1 MVLPCEEIEESLT
14 NFVGFHILCFQ
25 FFALFIRHTPQIP
38 AACAQAVIRS
48 NPRNLKKLQDCK
60 ITYFTLICI
69 TSKEFSDHGT
79 KKQTFDPHALTREVV
94 SATHEVVTVPFRLRT
109 YRVIRKSSSS
119 SSQYRSS
126 MSSSQMSSTRRKC
139 TASCAKIRSWSSNTG
154 SFRTRSARSS
164 VNWTKY
170 TTATTSF
177 TGLCSRPTP

>member
-1 MVLPCEEIEESLT
+1 M
-14 NFVGFHILCFQ
+14 
-25 FFALFIRHTPQIP
+25 AR
-38 AACAQAVIRS
+38 
-48 NPRNLKKLQDCK
+48 
-60 ITYFTLICI
+60 
-69 TSKEFSDHGT
+69 

-109 YRVIRKSSSS
+109 YRVIRKILIIFIAVSIVNVVF
-119 SSQYRSS
+119 
-126 MSSSQMSSTRRKC
+126 
-139 TASCAKIRSWSSNTG
+139 ANVWSSNTG

>member
-1 MVLPCEEIEESLT
+1 M
-14 NFVGFHILCFQ
+14 
-25 FFALFIRHTPQIP
+25 AR
-38 AACAQAVIRS
+38 
-48 NPRNLKKLQDCK
+48 
-60 ITYFTLICI
+60 
-69 TSKEFSDHGT
+69 

-109 YRVIRKSSSS
+109 YRVIRKILIIFIAVSIVNVVFANVFYTPKM
-119 SSQYRSS
+119 YRILRENS
-126 MSSSQMSSTRRKC
+126 
-139 TASCAKIRSWSSNTG
+139 G

>member
-1 MVLPCEEIEESLT
+1 M
-14 NFVGFHILCFQ
+14 
-25 FFALFIRHTPQIP
+25 AR
-38 AACAQAVIRS
+38 
-48 NPRNLKKLQDCK
+48 
-60 ITYFTLICI
+60 
-69 TSKEFSDHGT
+69 

-109 YRVIRKSSSS
+109 YRVIRKILIIFIAVSIVNVVFANVF
-119 SSQYRSS
+119 Y
-126 MSSSQMSSTRRKC
+126 